1 MISIE
6 ILKIYKMT
14 IQMWKYGYVIVVD
27 NFQMEN
33 QNSIT
38 AAIMDQNDIKKA
50 LTFDDYDLLQ
60 VLFRISV
67 APIELGGFQMISISK
82 MQQ

>member
-1 MISIE
+1 
-6 ILKIYKMT
+6 
-14 IQMWKYGYVIVVD
+14 
-27 NFQMEN
+27 MEN

-38 AAIMDQNDIKKA
+38 AAIMDQDDIKKA

-67 APIELGGFQMISISK
+67 APIELSGF
-82 MQQ
+82 